1 MYDFLEIY
9 RWYERIVGILV
20 LAILALYLMR
30 CVTTGGL
37 LSLGQFGDYVRGLFT
52 YLFR

>member
-1 MYDFLEIY
+1 MGDFFEIY

-20 LAILALYLMR
+20 LVILTLYLLR

-37 LSLGQFGDYVRGLFT
+37 LSLGQFGDYIRGLFT
-52 YLFR
+52 YIFR